1 MENNFDTQSYL
12 DMELLRFTT
21 AGSVDDGKSTL
32 IGRLLYDSKSI
43 FEDQVEQIEQTSKK
57 KGLEHVDLS
66 LFTDGLKD
74 EREQGITIDVA
85 YRYFA
90 TPKRKFIIAD
100 TPGHVQYTRNMV
112 TGAST
117 ANLALILVDA
127 RNGVIEQ
134 TKRHTF
140 IASLL
145 QIPHVFVCINKMDLV
160 DFDQN
165 RFEEIRQD
173 ITRWMEAAE
182 AQPATRT
189 FVPISALKGDNVAQ
203 PSSNMDWYEGKIL
216 LQVLE
221 ELPTDSKKEAE
232 NILQVQYVIRPKTE
246 THHDY
251 RGFAGKVNSGKFQ
264 LGDAVVVQPSGRV
277 SKIKSIEKYGVP
289 VTYVQQ
295 GEGATLLLEDEVDAS
310 RGNTICGTDNT
321 STPSKELKAN
331 VCWMQNADLVPGSK
345 YWVQLGVQRTQAKI
359 RSVQS
364 RVDLDAIVEN
374 DASSLGLN
382 DIGGVELVTAQPLVH
397 TSYKTN
403 RKLGAFILIDAQTNN
418 TAGVGFIK

>member
-1 MENNFDTQSYL
+1 
-12 DMELLRFTT
+12 MELIKIAT

-32 IGRLLYDSKSI
+32 IGRLLYATKSLKT
-43 FEDQVEQIEQTSKK
+43 DQLAHIRQKSEAR
-57 KGLEHVDLS
+57 GFDYLDLS
-66 LFTDGLKD
+66 LATDGLLT
-74 EREQGITIDVA
+74 EREQGITIDVSNI
-85 YRYFA
+85 FFS
-90 TPKRKFIIAD
+90 TPKRRFIIAD
-100 TPGHVQYTRNMV
+100 APGHVEYTRNMV

-117 ANLALILVDA
+117 AQAAILLLDG
-127 RNGVIEQ
+127 RKGMIEQ
-134 TKRHTF
+134 TKRHLYITQMLG
-140 IASLL
+140 IQHL
-145 QIPHVFVCINKMDLV
+145 VFAINKMDLV
-160 DFDQN
+160 DFDQK

-189 FVPISALKGDNVAQ
+189 FVPISALKGDNVSQ
-203 PSSNMDWYEGKIL
+203 PSSNMDWYKGNTL

-221 ELPTDSKKEAE
+221 DLPTEDKKEQE
-232 NILQVQYVIRPKTE
+232 NVLQVQYVIRPKTE

-251 RGFAGKVNSGKFQ
+251 RGFAGKVNSGGFQ
-264 LGDAVVVQPSGRV
+264 VGDAVVVQPSGRV

-289 VTYVQQ
+289 VTSVQQ
-295 GEGATLLLEDEVDAS
+295 SEGATLLLEDEVDAS

-331 VCWMQNADLVPGSK
+331 VCWMQNTDLVPGSK

-364 RVDLDAIVEN
+364 RVDLDTIVEN
-374 DASSLGLN
+374 EASSLGLN

-403 RKLGAFILIDAQTNN
+403 QKLGAFILIDTQTNN

>member
-1 MENNFDTQSYL
+1 
-12 DMELLRFTT
+12 MELIKIAT

-32 IGRLLYDSKSI
+32 IGRLLYETQSLKTDQLAHIRQKSEARG
-43 FEDQVEQIEQTSKK
+43 FDY
-57 KGLEHVDLS
+57 LDLS
-66 LFTDGLKD
+66 LATDGLLT
-74 EREQGITIDVA
+74 EREQGITIDVSNI
-85 YRYFA
+85 FFS
-90 TPKRKFIIAD
+90 TPKRRFIIAD
-100 TPGHVQYTRNMV
+100 APGHVEYTRNMV

-117 ANLALILVDA
+117 AQAAILLLDG
-127 RNGVIEQ
+127 RKGMIEQ
-134 TKRHTF
+134 TKRHLYITQ
-140 IASLL
+140 LL
-145 QIPHVFVCINKMDLV
+145 GIQHLVFAINKMDLV

-203 PSSNMDWYEGKIL
+203 PSSNMDWYEGKSL

-374 DASSLGLN
+374 EASSLGLN

>member
-1 MENNFDTQSYL
+1 
-12 DMELLRFTT
+12 MELIKIAT

-32 IGRLLYDSKSI
+32 IGRLLYETKSLKT
-43 FEDQVEQIEQTSKK
+43 DQLAHIRQKSEAR
-57 KGLEHVDLS
+57 GFDYLDLS
-66 LFTDGLKD
+66 LATDGLLT
-74 EREQGITIDVA
+74 EREQGITIDVSNI
-85 YRYFA
+85 FFS
-90 TPKRKFIIAD
+90 TPKRRFIIAD
-100 TPGHVQYTRNMV
+100 APGHVEYTRNMV

-117 ANLALILVDA
+117 AQAAILLLDG
-127 RNGVIEQ
+127 RKGMIEQ
-134 TKRHTF
+134 TKRHLYITQMLG
-140 IASLL
+140 IQHL
-145 QIPHVFVCINKMDLV
+145 VFAINKMDLV

-189 FVPISALKGDNVAQ
+189 FVPISALKGDNVSQ
-203 PSSNMDWYEGKIL
+203 PSSNMDWYKGNTL

-221 ELPTDSKKEAE
+221 DLPTEDKKEQE
-232 NILQVQYVIRPKTE
+232 NVLQVQYVIRPKTE

-251 RGFAGKVNSGKFQ
+251 RGFAGKVNSGGFQ
-264 LGDAVVVQPSGRV
+264 VGDAVVVQPSGRV

-289 VTYVQQ
+289 VISVQQ
-295 GEGATLLLEDEVDAS
+295 SEGATLLLEDEVDAS

-321 STPSKELKAN
+321 ITPSKELKAN
-331 VCWMQNADLVPGSK
+331 VCWMQNTDLVPGSK

-364 RVDLDAIVEN
+364 RVDLDTIVEN
-374 DASSLGLN
+374 EASSLGLN
-382 DIGGVELVTAQPLVH
+382 DIGGVEIVTAQPLVH

-403 RKLGAFILIDAQTNN
+403 QKLGAFILIDTQTNN